1 MSAETPPREERLKWF
16 LDARF
21 GMFVHWGC
29 YSVLG
34 RGEQI
39 MSRDVIPLNEYEPI
53 ADEFQPADDWAPRLA
68 QTAADAGANYMV
80 LTTRHHDGYCL
91 FETETHDFTAP
102 DTGPGRDLVREY
114 VVACREAGL
123 KVGFYYSVMNWRW
136 PALWDA
142 EGHPE
147 DLPKMV
153 EEVHTQVR
161 ELMTNYGKID
171 ILWYDVSAPPGRRTP
186 GRWKGTSDY
195 NAGEFYRSEEL
206 NRWVRKTQPHI
217 LLNNRSGV
225 EGDFSTPEQSTR
237 AQEGAWET
245 CMTLN
250 PAPCWGYLRHCS
262 VNKTPAEVLY
272 YLMDAVRQG
281 GNFLFNVG
289 PRPSGYVDMREAKV
303 LHEISR
309 WLDRHGEAV
318 YGTRPEG
325 IYRAGDPQGPMY
337 CSGMWTCRGA
347 QAYFTIFRYPG
358 PELVV
363 SKVGPRIKSAELL
376 TTGQQL
382 ELEPMSNSRTKLKGL
397 PADPPN
403 PLAPVLKIEFEA
415 PPYAI
420 ETTGAE
426 WLWGEF
432 GEE

>member
-1 MSAETPPREERLKWF
+1 MAGQMSPEERLQWWR
-16 LDARF
+16 DAKF

-39 MSRDVIPLNEYEPI
+39 MSRDVVPLSEYEPI
-53 ADEFQPADDWAPRLA
+53 AEEFRPEPDWARRLA
-68 QTAADAGANYMV
+68 QTAVEAGAKYVV

-91 FETETHDFTAP
+91 FETETHDFTGP
-102 DTGPGRDLVREY
+102 DTGPGRDLVAEY
-114 VVACREAGL
+114 VDACREAGL

-153 EEVHTQVR
+153 DEIHTQVY
-161 ELMTNYGKID
+161 ELMHNYGKID
-171 ILWYDVSAPPGRRTP
+171 ILWYDVSAPPGQRTP
-186 GRWKGTSDY
+186 GLWKGTSEY
-195 NAGEFYRSEEL
+195 NAGEFYRSDEL
-206 NRWVRKTQPHI
+206 NRQVRQWQPHI

-225 EGDFSTPEQSTR
+225 EGDFTTPEQSTR
-237 AQEGAWET
+237 GEGAAWET

-250 PAPCWGYLRHCS
+250 PAPGWGYLSHCS

-272 YLMDAVRQG
+272 YLLDAARQG

-289 PRPSGYVDMREAKV
+289 PRPSGYVDMREARV
-303 LHEISR
+303 LDEIGR
-309 WLDRHGEAV
+309 WLDLHGEAV

-325 IYRAGDPQGPMY
+325 IYTSNQGPMY
-337 CSGMWTCRGA
+337 HYGMWTCKGST
-347 QAYFTIFRYPG
+347 AYFSIFRYPG
-358 PELVV
+358 SELIV
-363 SKVGPRIKSAELL
+363 SKIAPGIKSAELL
-376 TTGQQL
+376 TTGQKL
-382 ELEPMSNSRTKLKGL
+382 ELEPMSNSRTKIKGL
-397 PADPPN
+397 PADPPD
-403 PLAPVLKIEFEA
+403 PLAPVVKVEFEA
-415 PPYAI
+415 PPRGI
-420 ETTGAE
+420 NTTGAE